1 MRKWFIFI
9 ILLLFN
15 ILFIYGIN
23 AANVLMFNNNFMIY
37 LNPEDKPEVVDDNS
51 NVEEKEDPV
60 DTSFNGESIEEIGKK
75 LDNYMAKTPLE
86 GYGEYIA
93 KVSISKSVN
102 PYLIGGI
109 ILESTSCKSECTVVF
124 RECNNVSGMKG
135 TPGCFGGS
143 YKTYSKINDSILD
156 VVNYVSKDFYTPEM
170 QAPYKMYKQFGKSSV
185 WAFKV
190 TKFMEEL
197 KKANG

>member
-23 AANVLMFNNNFMIY
+23 ATNVLMFNNNFMIY
-37 LNPEDKPEVVDDNS
+37 LNPEDKPEVIDDN
-51 NVEEKEDPV
+51 NEPKEENIEPI
-60 DTSFNGESIEEIGKK
+60 DTSYNGESIEEIGKK
-75 LDNYMAKTPLE
+75 MDKYMAKTPLE

-93 KVSISKSVN
+93 KASISKSVN

-109 ILESTSCKSECTVVF
+109 ILESTSCKNECSIVF

-135 TPGCFGGS
+135 SPGCFGGAYKS
-143 YKTYSKINDSILD
+143 YSVINDGIVD
-156 VVNYVSKDFYTPEM
+156 IVNLISKDFYTPEM
-170 QAPYKMYKQFGKSSV
+170 QSPYKMYKAYGKSSV

-190 TKFMEEL
+190 SKYMEEL
-197 KKANG
+197 KRGK